1 MSEKGIG
8 FMGKL
13 ENATHQSGPKP
24 ELFPDCIGMGGAD
37 EMGSVCG
44 TLVRIVVQ
52 DDPFWL
58 LSKHAFRNTIPSI
71 PSNALDYVSQR
82 CH

>member
-13 ENATHQSGPKP
+13 ENATHQSAPKP
-24 ELFPDCIGMGGAD
+24 ELFPDCIGMEGAD

-71 PSNALDYVSQR
+71 PSNALDYASQR
-82 CH
+82 SH